1 MDDIYDIVIIDNV
14 DEKNDLVNSKLES
27 SVIIENE
34 YNDYINQD
42 NKSSTEKKDL
52 VEDINLYED
61 NKELV
66 YKKNSDKINLLNKN
80 NNSYKNNLYKKIPYS
95 KIPYRNRLW
104 SKVNYLNKSIKN
116 VSKKTTLKNLEH
128 FFWYC

>member
-66 YKKNSDKINLLNKN
+66 YKKNSNKINLLNKN
-80 NNSYKNNLYKKIPYS
+80 NNSY
-95 KIPYRNRLW
+95 
-104 SKVNYLNKSIKN
+104 NYKN
-116 VSKKTTLKNLEH
+116 VLYNFIL
-128 FFWYC
+128 